1 MKLKKIAVMEL
12 VFVLLIGSVLIGCGK
27 RASASDEAE
36 AWQETSEIQEN
47 LNTPALDAS
56 SEVSDEEDITDNE
69 VNTDEEDMFDNFE
82 QSDKKDTEND
92 EDGVVGSNVSSME
105 NGNKNPDKS
114 ESTDGNGNANTDV
127 ETDSEEENEK
137 GVTLPDDVWE

>member
-36 AWQETSEIQEN
+36 ASQETFEILEN
-47 LNTPALDAS
+47 LNTPALEAS
-56 SEVSDEEDITDNE
+56 SEVSDEEDTTDNE